1 MTGNDYLDKNFPESD
16 FEDGNFTDDTL
27 YDGIATAYEAGKKD
41 TLKFVTEWLKMYA
54 EDFALP
60 CSETGKVYADDMV
73 DSLLEDIENE
83 EAWND
88 LGCTYK

>member
-41 TLKFVTEWLKMYA
+41 TLKFVA
-54 EDFALP
+54 E
-60 CSETGKVYADDMV
+60 
-73 DSLLEDIENE
+73 
-83 EAWND
+83 
-88 LGCTYK
+88 

>member
-16 FEDGNFTDDTL
+16 FEDGKFTDDTL
-27 YDGIATAYEAGKKD
+27 YDGIANAYDAGKKD
-41 TLKFVTEWLKMYA
+41 TLKFVAEWLKMYA

-60 CSETGKVYADDMV
+60 CSETRKVYADDMV

-83 EAWND
+83 EA
-88 LGCTYK
+88 